1 MNNTHSI
8 TASLPQIIAAASPED
23 SALLIADVRALVQRM
38 DLLTQAFPE
47 GTRHAVAIKTNPHK
61 QILATILAHGFDLE
75 AASIEEVELA
85 MSAGA
90 GPQQIVFDSPVKT
103 RGEIRRCASFT
114 GMQVN
119 INMLSEL
126 QRYPDNLSCQLGV
139 RINPGIDTG
148 APEMYAVS
156 TDESKFGVPLT
167 DQSRILD
174 ACVQYPITAL
184 HMHSGSQM
192 SDLTVQLQAIRQL
205 YELAVL
211 IDTHRASQGCEWRI
225 NTINIGGGLPAEQN
239 PDQPVM
245 RNYAAQVSDLAA
257 AYPALQLRTEFGQ
270 WTHRAAGYAL
280 TRVEYV
286 GDGSVP
292 NIFVHLG
299 ADLFTR
305 HVYAPVAPL
314 VVKVLNPDGTEKT
327 GLNQT
332 CNIAGP
338 LCFAGDYL
346 ARNIELP
353 KINEG
358 DWLLICDVGANT
370 YGLWSRHC
378 TRSIPKVLG
387 IDLQGAVSQWS
398 ARQKIGF

>member
-1 MNNTHSI
+1 MNHLHPI
-8 TASLPQIIAAASPED
+8 EASLPHIIAAAD
-23 SALLIADVRALVQRM
+23 AKDTALLIADERVLTQRLE
-38 DLLTQAFPE
+38 LLTQAFPE

-61 QILATILAHGFDLE
+61 QMLATILAHGFDLE

-85 MSAGA
+85 LEAGA
-90 GPQQIVFDSPVKT
+90 KPRNIVFDSPVKT
-103 RGEIRRCASFT
+103 HAEILQCSTFN

-119 INMLSEL
+119 ANMLSEL
-126 QRYPDNLSCQLGV
+126 QRYPANLKCQLGL

-156 TDESKFGVPLT
+156 TDESKFGV
-167 DQSRILD
+167 SMAAESKIMA
-174 ACVQYPITAL
+174 ACLQHPITAL

-192 SDLTVQLQAIRQL
+192 SNLTVQLNAIQRL
-205 YELAVL
+205 FELAHAVDEYRL
-211 IDTHRASQGCEWRI
+211 SHDNNWRI
-225 NTINIGGGLPAEQN
+225 NTINIGGGLPAES
-239 PDQPVM
+239 DSEQPMM
-245 RNYAAQVSDLAA
+245 RSYAAQVTELAT

-286 GDGSVP
+286 DDGPVP

-305 HVYAPVAPL
+305 HVYAPASAL
-314 VVKVLNPDGTEKT
+314 NIKVLNPEGTIKT
-327 GLNQT
+327 NAT
-332 CNIAGP
+332 ETVNIAGP

-346 ARNIELP
+346 ARHIELP
-353 KINEG
+353 SISEG
-358 DWLLICDVGANT
+358 DWLLISDVGANT

-378 TRSIPKVLG
+378 SRSVPKVLS
-387 IDLQGAVSQWS
+387 IDAQGSVSQWS
-398 ARQKIGF
+398 DRQNINY